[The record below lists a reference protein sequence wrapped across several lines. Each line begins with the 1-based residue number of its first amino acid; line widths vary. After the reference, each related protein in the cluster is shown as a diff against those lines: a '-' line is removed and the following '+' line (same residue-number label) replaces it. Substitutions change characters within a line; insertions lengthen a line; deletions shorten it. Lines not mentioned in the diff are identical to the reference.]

1 MIDQSEANTD
11 LFWPI
16 SPLCSGPQP
25 TFPGCISS
33 HRENNYNFHIFCPN
47 FLIITPAP
55 DRRGKREMLASL
67 LQPLSSVSTL
77 YLAVTTQVTI
87 GSPGDGAWSLLM
99 TANGQLS
106 SSMCDCQLSQ
116 ACMSSVST
124 AQHLTIC
131 QLKLDCENTM
141 LCECSHNFLCL
152 CFLRFWPELDNWLGA
167 GDSNRKWIPD
177 NGDTWLA
184 QAEWGVTATQCHA
197 TKVNIVRIMRFLLSI
212 NIYSCVVSITR
223 ASFLILEKRSP
234 NWIK

>member
-152 CFLRFWPELDNWLGA
+152 CFLRFWPELDNWL
-167 GDSNRKWIPD
+167 
-177 NGDTWLA
+177 
-184 QAEWGVTATQCHA
+184 VTATGNGFQIMA
-197 TKVNIVRIMRFLLSI
+197 TRDWPRRSEEWQPRSVTQPKSTSLESWDFYYQLISIVVWYI
-212 NIYSCVVSITR
+212 
-223 ASFLILEKRSP
+223 
-234 NWIK
+234 